1 MADFTP
7 VGAEIKPPAAT
18 SLADMVNMA
27 RGIQAYQQ
35 AGQINPLLL
44 QQQQYATQASGA
56 QAQGAQMSIDERKA
70 IAPILQNIK
79 SYSDEDGN
87 LDYNRLQTD
96 IMQAAPT
103 TGAEILGKVAETHA
117 AASKAQTAVLGLK
130 QEQRTMAG
138 QFITSLAN
146 DDPQTALKKSEAFVQ
161 QYPQLKPVMDFNWKY
176 ILGPA
181 AKGQSVPGGPNPF
194 SQAAL
199 QAGAGTLSVGGQ
211 KEAMQPQY
219 HELGGEYRQINPMAA
234 ALGAPSVIPKV
245 PSQETVSDVTGQPV
259 TKITDP
265 KTGAISY
272 KPLSDNYPKP
282 MMQYPAGES
291 AATLPEVQKIR
302 SDAINQ
308 MPNVK
313 NGQLVN
319 NLIIDA
325 AKKSATG
332 AGANWR
338 AYIGSLPGLKYTF
351 GGDIAADTATLN
363 EYLARETANAAT
375 TAGGNPTQAGQ
386 AAAAIAGSTD
396 DPALAI
402 QRKAIFN
409 NALYKGAE
417 LFANGVDAATRNPN
431 GNGAFEARQFKTDFY
446 KNYSPEAMVLYNAA
460 TSPKD
465 KNGKVDPAQT
475 DMVDAVKQ
483 SIGFVAGKPLSQ
495 QPARVQDLLKQVKNL
510 EKLVSTGKL

>member
-7 VGAEIKPPAAT
+7 VGADIKPQAQT
-18 SLADMVNMA
+18 SLADMINMA
-27 RGIQAYQQ
+27 RGVQAYQQ
-35 AGQINPLLL
+35 AGQINPLAL
-44 QQQQYATQASGA
+44 QQQQYQTQTSGA

-70 IAPILQNIK
+70 VAPILQNIK
-79 SYSDEDGN
+79 DYSDSDGN

-96 IMQAAPT
+96 IMKAAPT
-103 TGAEILGKVAETHA
+103 TGAEMFGRVAETHS
-117 AASKAQTAVLGLK
+117 AASNAQKAVLGLK

-138 QFITSLAN
+138 QFLTSLAN
-146 DDPQTALKKSEAFVQ
+146 DDPQTAAKKSEAFVQ

-176 ILGPA
+176 ILAPA
-181 AKGQSVPGGPNPF
+181 AKGNSF

-219 HELGGEYRQINPMAA
+219 QELGGEYRQTSPMAA
-234 ALGAPSVIPKV
+234 ALGAPSTIAKV
-245 PSQETVSDVTGQPV
+245 PNQETVSDVTGQPV

-265 KTGAISY
+265 KTGTITY
-272 KPLSDNYPKP
+272 KPLAENYPKP

-291 AATLPEVQKIR
+291 SATLPEVQKIR
-302 SDAINQ
+302 SDATNQ
-308 MPNVK
+308 MPNIK

-319 NLIIDA
+319 NLIVDA

-338 AYIGSLPGLKYTF
+338 ASIGSLPGLKYTF

-363 EYLARETANAAT
+363 EYLARETANAAA

-386 AAAAIAGSTD
+386 AAAAIAGSTN

-417 LFANGVDAATRNPN
+417 LFANGVEAATKNPN

-460 TSPKD
+460 TAPKD
-465 KNGKVDPAQT
+465 KNGKIDPAQT

-483 SIGFVAGKPLSQ
+483 SVGFVSGKPISQ
-495 QPARVQDLLKQVKNL
+495 QPARVQEILKQVRNL